1 MIYLGAI
8 IAVQVIILVAWL
20 LMKKVNPQG
29 ALLVPGLLMIA
40 LSLVL
45 GLHALEMEENTG
57 SVVFDLFKVVRD
69 TF

>member
-40 LSLVL
+40 L
-45 GLHALEMEENTG
+45 ACCW
-57 SVVFDLFKVVRD
+57 
-69 TF
+69 

>member
-45 GLHALEMEENTG
+45 GLHALDGDGGEYRERG
-57 SVVFDLFKVVRD
+57 LRPVQGGA
-69 TF
+69 